1 MSKQVNLKD
10 ILLSRTSELAPLETS
25 QKTISA
31 FESKVPKNLLFDS
44 ESTIFEPETV
54 ITSTEIGVRP
64 LSVAETIE
72 FEAKINECIEEIF
85 VEGIHYGSV
94 PGVKKKFIFKAGCEV
109 IISMMGLVART
120 EIIDKIEDYNNGIFS
135 FTAKTWLVDSSGAIR
150 AEGYGICNS
159 KENKYLKMNPF
170 NIQNILIKLSRK
182 RSITDAVL
190 SVAGLSNKFSQ
201 DEDLIEVDVTA
212 VTSKDNDKP
221 VSSKQLKY
229 LESLM
234 AQHGTSTTAMD
245 KYVKQT
251 YNLESYKKITASMA
265 SEIIDKF
272 KSLEEK

>member
-1 MSKQVNLKD
+1 MSKQINLKD
-10 ILLSRTSELAPLETS
+10 ILISRTSELTPLEAS
-25 QKTISA
+25 QKTITA
-31 FESKVPKNLLFDS
+31 FENKVPKNLLFDS

-54 ITSTEIGVRP
+54 VTSTEVGVRP

-159 KENKYLKMNPF
+159 KENKYLKMNPY

-201 DEDLIEVDVTA
+201 DEDLIEVDGSA
-212 VTSKDNDKP
+212 IASKENDKP

-234 AQHGTSTTAMD
+234 SQHGTTTNAMD
-245 KYVKQT
+245 KYVQQT
-251 YNLESYKKITASMA
+251 YNVESYKKINATMA
-265 SEIIDKF
+265 SEIINKF

>member
-1 MSKQVNLKD
+1 MSKQINLKD
-10 ILLSRTSELAPLETS
+10 ILISRTSELTPLDAS
-25 QKTISA
+25 QKTITA
-31 FESKVPKNLLFDS
+31 FENKVPKNLLFDN

-54 ITSTEIGVRP
+54 ITSTEVGVRP

-170 NIQNILIKLSRK
+170 NIQNI
-182 RSITDAVL
+182 
-190 SVAGLSNKFSQ
+190 
-201 DEDLIEVDVTA
+201 E
-212 VTSKDNDKP
+212 
-221 VSSKQLKY
+221 
-229 LESLM
+229 
-234 AQHGTSTTAMD
+234 
-245 KYVKQT
+245 
-251 YNLESYKKITASMA
+251 
-265 SEIIDKF
+265 
-272 KSLEEK
+272 

>member
-1 MSKQVNLKD
+1 MSKQVNLKE

-25 QKTISA
+25 KKTITA
-31 FESKVPKNLLFDS
+31 FESRVPKNLLFDS
-44 ESTIFEPETV
+44 ESIIFEPETV
-54 ITSTEIGVRP
+54 ITSTEVGVRP

-85 VEGIHYGSV
+85 VEGIHYGSL
-94 PGVKKKFIFKAGCEV
+94 PGVRKKFIFKAGCEV

-120 EIIDKIEDYNNGIFS
+120 EIVDKVADYNNGIFS

-159 KENKYLKMNPF
+159 KENKYLKMNPY

-201 DEDLIEVDVTA
+201 DEDLVEVDASAIV
-212 VTSKDNDKP
+212 SKDNDKP

-245 KYVKQT
+245 KYVQQT
-251 YNLESYKKITASMA
+251 YNVESYKKISATIA
-265 SEIIDKF
+265 SEIIEKF